1 MQTYTMQDEEVQ
13 MKVFEKLKIDA
24 NPHPLPQKI
33 GRN

>member
-1 MQTYTMQDEEVQ
+1 MQDEEVQ
-13 MKVFEKLKIDA
+13 KEVFEKLKIDA